1 MIQRYAAYFVCMPA
15 LGVSI
20 LAGSLLSR
28 VPLALAATAVAAYV
42 ALGFWSRQAD
52 TPGADAL
59 TERIFTDASRAI
71 RIVERGFRS
80 LHPTLPHGSQV
91 LVSVASSGLLG
102 IDGTIQDGQ
111 ALSTFYRDPT
121 VRTLRPERRLPRPRA
136 EFLFRIDGSQNVV
149 EIDPDRGTTRSS
161 AGTPDPD
168 EMRAVT
174 RTYARGLAAT
184 GETARSVSIL
194 KGLADGDPPELR
206 SYDLRLAG
214 MAYRAA
220 GDDSAATRLI
230 AEAPPLS
237 REVALYDVAKVLAE
251 PTSDAA
257 LDSCAYEAFGISPR
271 DPEAMRH
278 FMELFY
284 GSLLVPQARHFAE
297 RLHELAPG
305 DSESAAIRKELR

>member
-1 MIQRYAAYFVCMPA
+1 
-15 LGVSI
+15 
-20 LAGSLLSR
+20 
-28 VPLALAATAVAAYV
+28 
-42 ALGFWSRQAD
+42 
-52 TPGADAL
+52 
-59 TERIFTDASRAI
+59 
-71 RIVERGFRS
+71 
-80 LHPTLPHGSQV
+80 V

-184 GETARSVSIL
+184 GETTRSVSIL
-194 KGLADGDPPELR
+194 RRLADADPPELR

-237 REVALYDVAKVLAE
+237 REDALYDVAKVLAE

-284 GSLLVPQARHFAE
+284 GSLLVPQTRHFAE
-297 RLHELAPG
+297 RLQELAPG